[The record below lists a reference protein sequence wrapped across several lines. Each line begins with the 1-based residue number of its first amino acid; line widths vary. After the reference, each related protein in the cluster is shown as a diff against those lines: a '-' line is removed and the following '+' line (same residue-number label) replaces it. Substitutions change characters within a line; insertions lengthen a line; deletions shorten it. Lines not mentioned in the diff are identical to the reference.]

1 MTLKKA
7 FETVPDLKKMT
18 QKGHPQYEMMQ
29 ICQSLEGLVRHASI
43 HAAGIVITPTEL
55 LNHVPLYRSNKD
67 EVTTQFEMNVLEDV
81 GILKMD
87 FLGLRTLTVIT
98 NAVRLIQRDT
108 GVDLDWRNI
117 PMDDPKTYELLRQAD
132 TVGVFQLESSG
143 MRDLLRKIA
152 PDRFDD
158 IAAINALFR
167 PGPLKSGMVADFIE
181 RKHGRQKIE
190 YVHPRLE
197 EFLEATYGVILYQE
211 QVMRI
216 ASALAGFS
224 LGEADILRKAMG
236 KKKIDVM
243 EAQRNK
249 FIDGAVSN
257 AVPRSIAE
265 KIWQDIEHFAGY
277 GFNKSHSVAYA
288 VISVQT
294 AYLKA
299 HFPAE
304 YLAASLTSEMNNTT
318 RVVILLED
326 CRRQGIAILPPD
338 VNSCFADFRVRED
351 KVLFGLGA
359 IKNVGLGAIEAIVQ
373 AREEDGPFQSVFDF
387 CDRVDAQAWNRRVLE
402 SLIMAGAMDEL
413 PGGRSQKMA
422 VVEQAIAR
430 AQHTQKA
437 RARGQA
443 SLFGDAP
450 ELLGTGMEPPLPIE
464 PEWDEAT
471 RLANEKSVLGFY
483 LSGHPLDALKPL
495 LRDLTT
501 CSTIELQEAEE
512 NAVTVLAGAVASR
525 KVIADKKG
533 KRMAFVQLEDF
544 LGSAELLVFSSTW
557 ERTESLFEED
567 AVVVVAGR
575 ANARE
580 EQETK
585 LLVEQVMTLDEA
597 LEKLGRS
604 LHLELDARQ
613 LPQGNIDKLKAL
625 LARSP
630 GKVPVRMRLRGEER
644 ELVMRSRNTSITPR
658 RDLLE
663 SIRELLGDDHVH
675 LECGKP
681 ALKPLQD
688 RRWRNGVDSANG
700 GTTHHAS
707 VGGNPAPQAPGAA
720 VDS

>member
-1 MTLKKA
+1 
-7 FETVPDLKKMT
+7 
-18 QKGHPQYEMMQ
+18 
-29 ICQSLEGLVRHASI
+29 
-43 HAAGIVITPTEL
+43 
-55 LNHVPLYRSNKD
+55 
-67 EVTTQFEMNVLEDV
+67 
-81 GILKMD
+81 
-87 FLGLRTLTVIT
+87 
-98 NAVRLIQRDT
+98 
-108 GVDLDWRNI
+108 
-117 PMDDPKTYELLRQAD
+117 
-132 TVGVFQLESSG
+132 
-143 MRDLLRKIA
+143 
-152 PDRFDD
+152 
-158 IAAINALFR
+158 
-167 PGPLKSGMVADFIE
+167 
-181 RKHGRQKIE
+181 
-190 YVHPRLE
+190 
-197 EFLEATYGVILYQE
+197 
-211 QVMRI
+211 
-216 ASALAGFS
+216 LAGFS

-236 KKKIDVM
+236 KKKLEVM

-249 FIDGAVSN
+249 FIEGAVGN
-257 AVPRSIAE
+257 DVPRAIAE
-265 KIWQDIEHFAGY
+265 RIWQDIEHFAGY

-299 HFPAE
+299 HYPAE

-326 CRRQGIAILPPD
+326 CRRQGIGVLPPD
-338 VNSCFADFRVRED
+338 VNSCFADFRVRDD

-373 AREEDGPFQSVFDF
+373 ARDEGGPFQSVFDF
-387 CDRVDAQAWNRRVLE
+387 CDRVEAQAWNRRVLE

-471 RLANEKSVLGFY
+471 RLANEKAVLGFY

-501 CSTIELQEAEE
+501 CSTVELQEAEE

-557 ERTESLFEED
+557 ERTETLFEED

-597 LEKLGRS
+597 LEKLGRT
-604 LHLELDARQ
+604 LHLELDARA
-613 LPQGNIDKLKAL
+613 LPSGNIDKLKAL

-630 GKVPVRMRLRGEER
+630 GTVPVRMRLRGEER
-644 ELVMRSRNTSITPR
+644 ELVMRSRNTTVTPR
-658 RDLLE
+658 RELIE
-663 SIRELLGDDHVH
+663 AVRELLGDEHVY

-681 ALKPLQD
+681 ALKPLQE
-688 RRWRNGVDSANG
+688 RRWRNGVDSGNG
-700 GTTHHAS
+700 GTTSSGGMA
-707 VGGNPAPQAPGAA
+707 GNPTSRAPGAA
-720 VDS
+720 VDSAASQ